1 MKREIVVLRV
11 IGPMPGHRSRAFC
24 AAFNDAD
31 GNGRFHQ
38 EVNQPAPGP

>member
-11 IGPMPGHRSRAFC
+11 IGPMPGHRSRAFF

-31 GNGRFHQ
+31 GNGWFHQ